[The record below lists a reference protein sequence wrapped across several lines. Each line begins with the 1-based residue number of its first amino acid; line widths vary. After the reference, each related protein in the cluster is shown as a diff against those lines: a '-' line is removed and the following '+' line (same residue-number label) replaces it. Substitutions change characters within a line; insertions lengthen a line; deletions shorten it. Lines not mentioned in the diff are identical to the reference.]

1 MAEKIPTPEE
11 LNMASLGATNDPI
24 PQSRKSLLVQVYQ
37 SHPLLKVMLDKAS
50 DKRVGEWVFGFDT
63 ARGPDHAAVT
73 VFEKQPD
80 GSLTMVASETQAEL
94 RPPAEHAG
102 KPLHHIE
109 TPTGPEVWYWRNEW
123 FRYRLELSGHP
134 TWTRLLERLFDRPGN
149 GNDPYLPGYRY
160 LGPAEWVPEAQGNT
174 DSVARHYVKLARM
187 FADAEAR
194 VAALETENEA
204 LRVEKRALEGRGLRL
219 SSEYPR
225 AHNFGVPV
233 RIYNNVRSTDLN
245 VPSQTRSAAETMAQP
260 TGDAPGGLRA
270 IMDDPPTPTDE
281 VHQAVQR
288 VIGHIA
294 DGKVTP
300 TGRQALRGALDK
312 AEAPP
317 TGRAKSDAAIG
328 RIASLR

>member
-1 MAEKIPTPEE
+1 MAEEIPTPEG
-11 LNMASLGATNDPI
+11 LNIASLAETNDPI
-24 PQSRKSLLVQVYQ
+24 PQPRKSLLMQVYQ
-37 SHPLLKVMLDKAS
+37 SHPLLKAMLDKAS
-50 DKRVGEWVFGFDT
+50 DKQVGEYVFGFDT

-80 GSLTMVASETQAEL
+80 GSLTMVASETPDRETYERVMERVNTHQTAVEFNDSASDREESWQARRIWWPDEL
-94 RPPAEHAG
+94 PIP
-102 KPLHHIE
+102 
-109 TPTGPEVWYWRNEW
+109 
-123 FRYRLELSGHP
+123 
-134 TWTRLLERLFDRPGN
+134 LFDGPIGARK
-149 GNDPYLPGYRY
+149 LGY
-160 LGPAEWVPEAQGNT
+160 PFDN
-174 DSVARHYVKLARM
+174 VKLVIQQRERIAI
-187 FADAEAR
+187 
-194 VAALETENEA
+194 LETEIEA

-225 AHNFGVPV
+225 AHDFGVPV

-245 VPSQTRSAAETMAQP
+245 VPSQTRSAAEMMAQP
-260 TGDAPGGLRA
+260 SGDGAGGLRA
-270 IMDDPPTPTDE
+270 MMDDPPTPTDE
-281 VHQAVQR
+281 VHQAVER

-312 AEAPP
+312 AETPP